1 MEISPDMVA
10 AGSIEN
16 TSQRADAGRADLQPA
31 EQAIDAASAPFLG
44 RWQRLVS
51 TTNWEKG
58 RIIFEWRDAL
68 IAADRPAAEFADDA
82 WASQVGNVTS
92 QHVGRL
98 RRVYARFGAAHASY
112 EGLFWSH
119 FQAAVDWED
128 AEMWLEGALQNDWSV
143 NSMRLRRA
151 ETLGDSASNI
161 DLASLDQNGDGSPVD
176 DDAEGAGDPQRSGTT
191 NVIGATADRID
202 DSEYVSA
209 GSSAGER
216 AENESSAEDSAD
228 AAPWEDGS
236 DADAAAVERVV
247 RQPFAALPELP
258 DDLQAAFDS
267 FKIAI
272 LRHRRENW
280 QLVTPSDVAAT
291 LDGLKELALSP
302 LDA

>member
-1 MEISPDMVA
+1 MEVSPNSVA
-10 AGSIEN
+10 AGSLD
-16 TSQRADAGRADLQPA
+16 DAPTASEAARADLHV
-31 EQAIDAASAPFLG
+31 IDAASAPFLG

-68 IAADRPAAEFADDA
+68 IAADRPAAEYADDA
-82 WASQVGNVTS
+82 WASRVGNVTS

-98 RRVYARFGAAHASY
+98 RRVFSRFGSVHVGY
-112 EGLFWSH
+112 EGLYWSH

-128 AEMWLEGALQNDWSV
+128 AEMWLEGALQNEWSV
-143 NSMRLRRA
+143 NAMRMRRV
-151 ETLGDSASNI
+151 ETLGEAATNL
-161 DLASLDQNGDGSPVD
+161 DLAALDQTGDGSPLD
-176 DDAEGAGDPQRSGTT
+176 DDADASTSGAAHSSATHA
-191 NVIGATADRID
+191 IGATTDRID
-202 DSEYVSA
+202 DSEYA
-209 GSSAGER
+209 SAGEH
-216 AENESSAEDSAD
+216 DSAGDGSSD
-228 AAPWEDGS
+228 AAPWEDS
-236 DADAAAVERVV
+236 DATSDEQASAVDRVV

-272 LRHRRENW
+272 LRHRREHW

-302 LDA
+302 LEA